1 MEPPMADLQYL
12 VFVGPGVFLIGW
24 AIAAY
29 RRHRA
34 FALRVEPLRISS
46 PAGASIAYRKGE
58 FQCS

>member
-29 RRHRA
+29 RRHRSGRA
-34 FALRVEPLRISS
+34 S
-46 PAGASIAYRKGE
+46 PRAAARLGHSATIAYRGKAA
-58 FQCS
+58 

>member
-1 MEPPMADLQYL
+1 MADLQYL

-34 FALRVEPLRISS
+34 ASLRPQ
-46 PAGASIAYRKGE
+46 PATRASQSGIAYRGE
-58 FQCS
+58 LA

>member
-12 VFVGPGVFLIGW
+12 VFVGPGVFLAARGVL

-34 FALRVEPLRISS
+34 ASLRPQPASRSS
-46 PAGASIAYRKGE
+46 QSGIAYRRSE
-58 FQCS
+58 A